1 MNWIL
6 ISCPDLGSNF
16 GMIQNVGKVSS
27 MYPNPLGSS
36 SNKEYNLGA
45 FKMSV
50 SWTTNWSEIDKFTCL
65 FWSRSEYF
73 TVNSIEY

>member
-6 ISCPDLGSNF
+6 ILCPDLGRNF

-36 SNKEYNLGA
+36 SNKEYNLGPL
-45 FKMSV
+45 KWVYHELQIEMKL
-50 SWTTNWSEIDKFTCL
+50 TNL
-65 FWSRSEYF
+65 HAYF
-73 TVNSIEY
+73 DRDQSTLL